1 MVKGQSGPCLA
12 VEFRA
17 DEIALFALE
26 DQASGGVGW
35 AETHAVAVDAPDLN
49 EQAAAMRAA
58 ASARSGAERP
68 GVDIWLPREQI
79 ATIDLAPGGQA
90 PRAAALARARRLQPV
105 RVPRH

>member
-26 DQASGGVGW
+26 DQASGRVGW
-35 AETHAVAVDAPDLN
+35 AETHAVAVDAPYLN

-58 ASARSGAERP
+58 
-68 GVDIWLPREQI
+68 VWLAQ
-79 ATIDLAPGGQA
+79 
-90 PRAAALARARRLQPV
+90 
-105 RVPRH
+105 